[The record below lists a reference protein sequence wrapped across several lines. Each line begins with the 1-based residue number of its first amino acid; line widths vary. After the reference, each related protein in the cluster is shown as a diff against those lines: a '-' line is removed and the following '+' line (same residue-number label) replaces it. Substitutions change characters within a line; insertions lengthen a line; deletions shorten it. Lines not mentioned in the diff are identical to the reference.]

1 METIWLNLDT
11 RLNEEYK
18 ILVLIFSGYNLII
31 SILITVRLAQ
41 FQRIDTLTDL
51 RVLRWLRSVLIC
63 SDRGLISDC

>member
-1 METIWLNLDT
+1 METIWLNLDTT

-51 RVLRWLRSVLIC
+51 RVLRWLLGSTNLF
-63 SDRGLISDC
+63 